1 MCRSQRTASSVL
13 LWALPLSLPVW
24 LVGWLVGW
32 LVFCF
37 KVRVS
42 HGLELGKWARLPWPG
57 SPRESSC
64 LFLLSAGIIS
74 VHHRH
79 TRILMGSGGLKS
91 VFLLLAS
98 QGLDAPSHLPNF
110 NCLILRKIKDQKT
123 TTENGTDPVSAGNE
137 NVSHVQTK
145 PFLPAKSILW
155 YLGW

>member
-1 MCRSQRTASSVL
+1 MGFGCRS
-13 LWALPLSLPVW
+13 
-24 LVGWLVGW
+24 LVGPHIFGPKGQWYTMASNIW
-32 LVFCF
+32 Q
-37 KVRVS
+37 
-42 HGLELGKWARLPWPG
+42 LPYMYIDAG
-57 SPRESSC
+57 SYSVAHADLQTHRAAPFRP
-64 LFLLSAGIIS
+64 LSAGIIS